1 VTDGSQSAELTR
13 EASPT
18 LVRTFLFADI
28 RGYTRFTQEFGDE
41 AAARLAAKFGAVAR
55 ECLTAREG
63 QVIGLQGDEAVAVFG
78 SARQALRAAIE
89 LQARFDRESSLDP
102 SLPLLVGVGLDAGE
116 AVPVAD
122 GYIGAALNLAARLCK
137 LAGPRE
143 VLASEA
149 VVHIARK
156 LDGIVYTERGFAQL
170 KGFADPVRII
180 HVVAEDDG
188 RVGGAPA
195 PQAPTVSGDS
205 TLPIGAFLGALPS
218 SLLVARESEM
228 QRLLDAVD
236 AVASGHGR
244 LVHLSGEPGVGKTRL
259 AQEVMLSARNRNFL
273 IATGRCY
280 ELHQSVPFYPF
291 LDALATAY
299 SACPPSVRAVLPRRW
314 PHVAR
319 LLPDLNLELA
329 PSGSNAQ
336 EEQQRLFRAVTGFLQ
351 AIAAEVPVALLL
363 DDLHSADGASLE
375 LLQHLARHTRA
386 DRILLLGTYRDVEV
400 NRGHPLEAVLRD
412 LSREELVERIAVRR
426 LEETATSELIGVTLG
441 ERDVSGQLAGLI
453 YQRTEGNPFF
463 VQQLLRFLVERGDVY
478 QEKGRWAQRALETIE
493 VPESVRSVIG
503 QRLARL
509 REVTQEILQDASV
522 LGQTFRFEAL
532 SQLAGR
538 SDEELEPAL
547 EEAGSTGLVREA
559 GTDTWA
565 FDHTLTQQALYTELP
580 GRRKRRL
587 HLAAAEA
594 LERTAEGSRARHNA
608 ELAWH
613 FLEAGQEERALPY
626 AIAAGD
632 QARAVFANREAERQ
646 YTTALEIAAE
656 LGNIEREAETL
667 ARRARVY
674 LGMFQGKAALQDF
687 ERLLEGSRKRGD
699 RDQELAAMLGV
710 AEASYV
716 VALDETEKDQ
726 ASRCREMYEA
736 AYALAQELNDQR
748 AMARALLGTRWFA
761 DFWPEYRQRAL
772 ANLEEA
778 LAISRRIGDEELI
791 IDSEL
796 NTWRRRRRAEA
807 ETISA
812 SLAIRLRERGDLQR
826 LNSLHF
832 DMLWA
837 DFNWGN
843 FRRAVG
849 TGDAAIKLADEIG
862 APPVQYPTLQALAL
876 LQLGRYDEA
885 WYALQRE
892 VTDEAHPFGQAMQ
905 TLGLGMYE
913 LELLAYEQAARVFED
928 LIRRATRLQR
938 TWMQNWGKRLRARC
952 LVRTGTLDA
961 AGLTQMRQE
970 LEGVDEERASAVMAE
985 ILLALG
991 KLDEA
996 LADAEQAARE
1006 AADHDWT
1013 PEVVA
1018 AMEVQSLA
1026 LLAMNRAAD
1035 AASIA
1040 EEGIQMAEAMGA
1052 LPLVWRLQA
1061 LKSRAHQQ
1069 LNDRESA
1076 GRALARA
1083 AEIVRALAASIPD
1096 AARQQ
1101 RFLATVEVSS
1111 VIGGVP

>member
-1 VTDGSQSAELTR
+1 VTDSSQSAGLAR
-13 EASPT
+13 EAST
-18 LVRTFLFADI
+18 TVVRTFLFADI

-55 ECLTAREG
+55 ECLSAREG

-78 SARQALRAAIE
+78 SARQALRAAVE
-89 LQARFDRESSLDP
+89 LQARFDHELSLDP
-102 SLPLLVGVGLDAGE
+102 SLPLLVGVGLDTGE
-116 AVPVAD
+116 AVQVPD

-137 LAGPRE
+137 LAGPHE
-143 VLASEA
+143 VLASEG
-149 VVHIARK
+149 VVHVARK
-156 LDGIVYTERGFAQL
+156 LEGIAYAERGFAQL

-180 HVVAEDDG
+180 HVVPEASASGADGPPPHSPAAGAE
-188 RVGGAPA
+188 A
-195 PQAPTVSGDS
+195 

-218 SLLVARESEM
+218 SLLVGREPEM
-228 QRLLDAVD
+228 QRLLAAVD
-236 AVASGHGR
+236 AVASGNGR

-259 AQEVMLSARNRNFL
+259 AQELMLSARNRRFL

-299 SACPPSVRAVLPRRW
+299 SSCPPAIRAALPRRW
-314 PHVAR
+314 PHAGR
-319 LLPDLNLELA
+319 LLPDLNIELPPPGA
-329 PSGSNAQ
+329 NAQ

-363 DDLHSADGASLE
+363 DDLHAADGASLE

-400 NRGHPLEAVLRD
+400 SRRHPLEAVLRD
-412 LSREELVERIAVRR
+412 LTREELVERIAVRR
-426 LEETATSELIGVTLG
+426 LEESGTSELIGTTLG
-441 ERDVSGQLAGLI
+441 ERNLSNQLVGLI

-478 QEKGRWAQRALETIE
+478 QEHGHWAQRALEKLE

-509 REVTQEILQDASV
+509 RETTQEILQDASV
-522 LGQTFRFEAL
+522 LGQTFRFDAL
-532 SQLAGR
+532 SQLGDR
-538 SDEELEPAL
+538 GEEELEAAL
-547 EEAGSTGLVREA
+547 EEARSTGLVREA
-559 GTDTWA
+559 GTDTYA

-594 LERTAEGSRARHNA
+594 LERLPEGTRARHSA

-626 AIAAGD
+626 AIGAGD

-646 YTTALEIAAE
+646 YTTALEIAAQA
-656 LGNIEREAETL
+656 GDTAREAEIL

-674 LGMFQGKAALQDF
+674 LGMFQGKAALRDY

-716 VALDETEKDQ
+716 VALDETEKDRI
-726 ASRCREMYEA
+726 SRCREMYEA

-748 AMARALLGTRWFA
+748 AMVKALMGTRWFP
-761 DFWPEYRQRAL
+761 DFWPEYRERAR

-778 LAISRRIGDEELI
+778 LVISRRIGDEDLI

-796 NTWRRRRRAEA
+796 NTWRSRRRPEA
-807 ETISA
+807 EMISA
-812 SLAIRLRERGDLQR
+812 NLQSQLRTRGDLQR
-826 LNSLHF
+826 RNALHF

-837 DFNWGN
+837 SLLWGN
-843 FRRAVG
+843 FQRAVE
-849 TGDAAIKLADEIG
+849 TGDAAIKLAEEIG
-862 APPVQYPTLQALAL
+862 APPVQYATLQALAL
-876 LQLGRYDEA
+876 LQLGRYGDA
-885 WYALQRE
+885 WEALQHE
-892 VTDEAHPFGQAMQ
+892 VTDEAHPFGQAML
-905 TLGLGMYE
+905 TLGLGIYD
-913 LELLAYEQAARVFED
+913 LELLAYEEAAGIFED
-928 LIRRATRLQR
+928 LIQRATRLQR
-938 TWMQNWGKRLRARC
+938 TWLQNWGMRLRARA
-952 LVRTGTLDA
+952 LLRAGKLDDK
-961 AGLTQMRQE
+961 GLTLLLDGLQ
-970 LEGVDEERASAVMAE
+970 GVDEERARTVTAE

-991 KLDEA
+991 KPGEA
-996 LADAEQAARE
+996 LAQATAAARE
-1006 AADHDWT
+1006 AAERDWI

-1018 AMEVQSLA
+1018 ALEVQSLV
-1026 LLAMNRAAD
+1026 LLEMNRPADALTFAAD
-1035 AASIA
+1035 AL
-1040 EEGIQMAEAMGA
+1040 QHAEAMGA
-1052 LPLVWRLQA
+1052 QAMVWRLQA
-1061 LKSRAHQQ
+1061 LKARAHLR
-1069 LNDRESA
+1069 LNDQEA
-1076 GRALARA
+1076 ARL
-1083 AEIVRALAASIPD
+1083 ALAAAAGIVRELAAAIPD
-1096 AARQQ
+1096 AAHQQ
-1101 RFLATVEVSS
+1101 RFLESAEVSS
-1111 VIGGVP
+1111 VLAGAA

>member
-1 VTDGSQSAELTR
+1 MTDGSQSAELIR

-41 AAARLAAKFGAVAR
+41 AAARLAAKFAAVAR

-137 LAGPRE
+137 LAGPHE

-156 LDGIVYTERGFAQL
+156 LDGIVYAERGFAQL

-180 HVVAEDDG
+180 HVVPEDDG
-188 RVGGAPA
+188 RVGDAP
-195 PQAPTVSGDS
+195 PEQAPTVSGDS
-205 TLPIGAFLGALPS
+205 VLPIGAFLGALPS

-228 QRLLDAVD
+228 QRLLAAVD
-236 AVASGHGR
+236 AVASGNGR

-259 AQEVMLSARNRNFL
+259 AQEVMLAARNRNFL

-280 ELHQSVPFYPF
+280 ELDQSVPFYPF
-291 LDALATAY
+291 LDALATVY
-299 SACPPSVRAVLPRRW
+299 RTCPPSLRATLPRRW
-314 PHVAR
+314 PLVAR
-319 LLPDLNLELA
+319 LLPDLNLELP

-363 DDLHSADGASLE
+363 DDLHSADGTSLE

-400 NRGHPLEAVLRD
+400 NRRHPLEVVLRD
-412 LSREELVERIAVRR
+412 LTREELVERIAVRR
-426 LEETATSELIGVTLG
+426 LEETATSELIGATLG
-441 ERDVSGQLAGLI
+441 EREVPNQLVGLI
-453 YQRTEGNPFF
+453 YERTEGNPFF

-478 QEKGRWAQRALETIE
+478 QEKGRWAQRALEKIE

-509 REVTQEILQDASV
+509 RQGTQEILQDASV

-532 SQLAGR
+532 SQLGGR
-538 SDEELEPAL
+538 TDDELEAAL

-559 GTDTWA
+559 GTDTYA
-565 FDHTLTQQALYTELP
+565 FDHALTQQALYTELP

-594 LERTAEGSRARHNA
+594 LERSPEGSRARHSA

-613 FLEAGQEERALPY
+613 FLEAAQEERALPF

-632 QARAVFANREAERQ
+632 QARAVFANREAERH
-646 YTTALEIAAE
+646 YTTAVEIAAH
-656 LGNIEREAETL
+656 LGDTAREAETL

-674 LGMFQGKAALQDF
+674 LGMFQGKAALQDY

-699 RDQELAAMLGV
+699 RTQELAAMLGV

-716 VALDETEKDQ
+716 VALDETERDQ

-736 AYALAQELNDQR
+736 AYALGQELNDQR

-778 LAISRRIGDEELI
+778 LAISRRIRDEELI

-807 ETISA
+807 EEISTR
-812 SLAIRLRERGDLQR
+812 LAGRLRERGDLQR
-826 LNSLHF
+826 LNALHF

-843 FRRAVG
+843 FRRAAE
-849 TGDAAIKLADEIG
+849 TGAAAIKLADEIG
-862 APPVQYPTLQALAL
+862 APPVQYPTLQAFSL
-876 LQLGRYDEA
+876 LQLGRYGDA
-885 WYALQRE
+885 WLALQGE

-905 TLGLGMYE
+905 TLGLGMYR
-913 LELLAYEQAARVFED
+913 LELLDYEEAARLFEE
-928 LIRRATRLQR
+928 LIQRATRLQR
-938 TWMQNWGKRLRARC
+938 AWMYDWGKRLRARC
-952 LVRTGTLDA
+952 VLRAGTLDA
-961 AGLTQMRQE
+961 AGLTQIQHE
-970 LEGVDEERASAVMAE
+970 LQSVDEERGRAVPAE
-985 ILLALG
+985 VLLALG
-991 KLDEA
+991 NADEA
-996 LADAEQAARE
+996 LADAERAAQAA
-1006 AADHDWT
+1006 AARDWT

-1018 AMEVQSLA
+1018 ALEVQSKA
-1026 LLAMNRAAD
+1026 LLAMNRPTEAVAVAAD
-1035 AASIA
+1035 ALRKA
-1040 EEGIQMAEAMGA
+1040 EGMGA
-1052 LPLVWRLQA
+1052 LPMVWRLQVV
-1061 LKSRAHQQ
+1061 KNRAYRQ
-1069 LNDRESA
+1069 LNDQESA
-1076 GRALARA
+1076 RRALAEA

-1096 AARQQ
+1096 PADRQ
-1101 RFLATVEVSS
+1101 RFLATSEESFV
-1111 VIGGVP
+1111 GGVA

>member
-1 VTDGSQSAELTR
+1 MTDGSQSAEVKR

-41 AAARLAAKFGAVAR
+41 AAARLAAKFGVVAQ
-55 ECLTAREG
+55 ECLSAHDG

-78 SARQALRAAIE
+78 SARQALRAAVE
-89 LQARFDRESSLDP
+89 LQARFARESTLDP
-102 SLPLLVGVGLDAGE
+102 SLPLLVGVGVDTGE
-116 AVPVAD
+116 AVQVAG

-137 LAGPRE
+137 LAGPHE
-143 VLASEA
+143 VLASEG
-149 VVHIARK
+149 VVHVARK
-156 LDGIVYTERGFAQL
+156 LDGIMYAERGFAQL

-180 HVVAEDDG
+180 HVIPEADGSGVDDPQPK
-188 RVGGAPA
+188 APDA
-195 PQAPTVSGDS
+195 TVET

-218 SLLVARESEM
+218 SLLVAREPEM
-228 QRLLDAVD
+228 QRLLASVD
-236 AVASGHGR
+236 AAASGNGR

-259 AQEVMLSARNRNFL
+259 AQEVMLSARNRRFL

-280 ELHQSVPFYPF
+280 ELHQTVPFYPF
-291 LDALATAY
+291 LDALAAAY
-299 SACPPSVRAVLPRRW
+299 SGCPPGVRAAVPRRW
-314 PHVAR
+314 PQLGR
-319 LLPDLNLELA
+319 LLPEVKVELP

-351 AIAAEVPVALLL
+351 AIAAEVPVAVLL
-363 DDLHSADGASLE
+363 DDLHAADGASLE

-400 NRGHPLEAVLRD
+400 NRRHPLEAVLRD
-412 LSREELVERIAVRR
+412 LTREELVERIAVRR
-426 LEETATSELIGVTLG
+426 LEERATSELIGATLG
-441 ERDVSGQLAGLI
+441 ERNVSDQLVGLI

-478 QEKGRWAQRALETIE
+478 QEKGRWAQRALEKIE

-509 REVTQEILQDASV
+509 REATQEILQDASV
-522 LGQTFRFEAL
+522 LGLTFHFEAL
-532 SQLAGR
+532 SQLGGR
-538 SDEELEPAL
+538 TAEDLEAAL
-547 EEAGSTGLVREA
+547 DEAGSTGLVREA
-559 GTDTWA
+559 GTDTYA

-594 LERTAEGSRARHNA
+594 LERSPEGSRARHST

-613 FLEAGQEERALPY
+613 FLEAAQEERALPY

-632 QARAVFANREAERQ
+632 QARAMFANREAERH
-646 YTTALEIAAE
+646 YTTALEIATH
-656 LGNIEREAETL
+656 LGDTERETQTL
-667 ARRARVY
+667 ARRAMVY
-674 LGMFQGKAALQDF
+674 LGMFQGKAALQDY
-687 ERLLEGSRKRGD
+687 ERLLEGSRRRGD

-710 AEASYV
+710 AEAAYV

-761 DFWPEYRQRAL
+761 DFWPEYRERAL

-778 LAISRRIGDEELI
+778 LVISRRIGDEELI
-791 IDSEL
+791 IDCEL

-807 ETISA
+807 EAISA
-812 SLAIRLRERGDLQR
+812 RLAIRLRARGDLQR

-832 DMLWA
+832 DMLWG

-843 FRRAVG
+843 FRRAVE
-849 TGDAAIKLADEIG
+849 TGDAAIKLAEEIG

-876 LQLGRYDEA
+876 LQLGRYGEA
-885 WYALQRE
+885 LHALQGE
-892 VTDEAHPFGQAMQ
+892 VTDDAHPFGQAMQ

-913 LELLAYEQAARVFED
+913 LELLAYERAAEIFED
-928 LIRRATRLQR
+928 LIERATRLQR

-952 LVRTGTLDA
+952 LLGAGALDL
-961 AGLTQMRQE
+961 AGLTQIRHE

-991 KLDEA
+991 KPDEA
-996 LADAEQAARE
+996 LAHAEQAARE
-1006 AADHDWT
+1006 AGDHDWT
-1013 PEVVA
+1013 PQVVA
-1018 AMEVQSLA
+1018 ALEVQSLA

-1035 AASIA
+1035 ATTIA
-1040 EEGIQMAEAMGA
+1040 GDGVRMAEAMGA
-1052 LPLVWRLQA
+1052 RPMVWRLQA
-1061 LKSRAHQQ
+1061 LKSRAHRH
-1069 LNDRESA
+1069 LNDQESA
-1076 GRALARA
+1076 RRVLAEA
-1083 AEIVRALAASIPD
+1083 AGIVRALAASIPD
-1096 AARQQ
+1096 AADQR
-1101 RFLATVEVSS
+1101 RFLASLEVSS
-1111 VIGGVP
+1111 ILAGAA